1 MTRPALALFSLLLP
15 AACAP
20 TADPTPADP
29 DAACYPICD
38 ALFPGEAEGW
48 DLEPGVDDPSRGWCV
63 CYLSDG
69 DTVPVA
75 VNVEPG

>member
-1 MTRPALALFSLLLP
+1 MPRPSLAVFSLLLT
-15 AACAP
+15 ACVPSVDLAP
-20 TADPTPADP
+20 SDPG
-29 DAACYPICD
+29 AACYPICD
-38 ALFPGEAEGW
+38 ALFPGETNGW